1 MQWSEVLTSPYLK
14 NLPFK
19 IELNQFGQVLMS
31 PASNA
36 QGAIQVDIG
45 YVFKSKLKL
54 GKAFSECSI

>member
-1 MQWSEVLTSPYLK
+1 MQWSEVFTSPHLE

-45 YVFKSKLKL
+45 YVFKSKLKR